1 MAETVTMPK
10 LGFDM
15 AEGTLVR
22 WVKVEGD
29 KVNKGDVLAEIETD
43 KATVEVE
50 SGFSGVVAKELVQPG
65 DIVPVGTAIA
75 IIAEPGEI
83 IDQVANAQA
92 GKESTQEETGL
103 KLSGDLN
110 PPAMGSDEP
119 TAADTP
125 GQASEA
131 PSAHQTDKEHGQA
144 ANTPVSVIPAAENS
158 GTEEATEGDGRV
170 MASPLARKVA
180 SENGVDLHR
189 VKGTGPGG
197 RIQRA
202 DVEAALQAGPI
213 IPAPVSV
220 TAPAVPTAV
229 PIPPASASPK
239 TAPVPLTLL
248 SQGTIQAP
256 QDQVIKVNRLRSA
269 IGRRMVESKQQV
281 PHFYVTRAYKMEKVM
296 ELRKQLNIYLPDDQ
310 KLTVNDF
317 VIKAVA
323 LTLRQ
328 FSNLNA
334 TINGEEI
341 TRYGHVNIGVAVSIE
356 GGLLT
361 ITVKDADQKTLRLI
375 SMEVREMAAR
385 VRAGKVRTEDIEGS
399 TFSISN
405 LGMYD
410 VDEFIAIINPP
421 EAAILAIGSAQQVPV
436 VEDGQVKVGVR
447 MNATIS
453 ADHRVTD
460 GAEAARFMQALA
472 AYLEDPLRLV
482 L

>member
-1 MAETVTMPK
+1 MPK

-50 SGFSGVVAKELVQPG
+50 SDFPGVVAKELVREG

-75 IIAEPGEI
+75 IVAEPGEKV
-83 IDQVANAQA
+83 DLAANA
-92 GKESTQEETGL
+92 GPETESPQEQTAQRP
-103 KLSGDLN
+103 SDDLN
-110 PPAMGSDEP
+110 PPTTGSDKSAKERD
-119 TAADTP
+119 AAD
-125 GQASEA
+125 A
-131 PSAHQTDKEHGQA
+131 
-144 ANTPVSVIPAAENS
+144 IPLAE
-158 GTEEATEGDGRV
+158 TVRIEEVTEGDGRQKV
-170 MASPLARKVA
+170 SPLARKLA
-180 SENGVDLHR
+180 SEKGIDLHQ
-189 VKGTGPGG
+189 VNGTGPDG
-197 RIQRA
+197 RIVRS
-202 DVEAALQAGPI
+202 DVEAALQTDQQSALATFT
-213 IPAPVSV
+213 PAPNLAAKS
-220 TAPAVPTAV
+220 TSPAT
-229 PIPPASASPK
+229 PK
-239 TAPVPLTLL
+239 IAPVPLAPIVQDAFQ
-248 SQGTIQAP
+248 SP
-256 QDQVIKVNRLRSA
+256 QDQTIKVNRLRAA
-269 IGRRMVESKQQV
+269 IGRRMVASKQQA
-281 PHFYVTRAYKMEKVM
+281 PHFYITRAYKMEKLM
-296 ELRKQLNIYLPDDQ
+296 DLRKQINIYLPDDQ

-323 LTLRQ
+323 LALPQ
-328 FSNLNA
+328 FPNLNA
-334 TINGEEI
+334 TIKGDEI

-361 ITVKDADQKTLRLI
+361 ITVKDADQKPLRLI

-385 VRAGKVRTEDIEGS
+385 VRAGKARTEDIEGS

-421 EAAILAIGSAQQVPV
+421 EAAILAIGSAKQVPV
-436 VEDGQVKVGVR
+436 VEDGQVKAALR

-460 GAEAARFMQALA
+460 GAESARFMQALA
-472 AYLEDPLRLV
+472 TYLEDPMRLV